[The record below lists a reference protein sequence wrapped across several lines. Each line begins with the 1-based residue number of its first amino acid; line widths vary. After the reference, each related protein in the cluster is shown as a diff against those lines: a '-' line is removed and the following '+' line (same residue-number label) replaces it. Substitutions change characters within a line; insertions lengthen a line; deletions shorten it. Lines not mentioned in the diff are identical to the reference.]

1 MFKNKKKNREIEEA
15 NAEAELTLSDYAVHV
30 LLDRIDYEGYK
41 PTYEEIAA
49 LKKVESISLIRIPRS
64 IDFLANL
71 QWLDLSGTQIAD
83 LSEIKNLTNLQ
94 ELYLK
99 HSPITSICGIENLTN
114 LQKLYFSDTRI
125 TSINGIGNLTKL
137 QKLSLWGTNIIS
149 ICCIKNL
156 TNLQELDLGD
166 TQITDLSGIENL
178 INLQKLCLGGTKI
191 TNLKGIEKLTNL
203 QELDLAETQIT
214 CLNGIEKLTNLREL
228 NLSFT
233 QITDLSG
240 IENLINL
247 QWLNLGYTQIDSNV
261 LEKLAKLK
269 NLRYLYLTHLK
280 LAKIPPQLLELN
292 LPFDTTS
299 MFPAGRGIYLYGTEL
314 TQQPLSLFEQDRSLI
329 EKYYES
335 EMEKVGEAKVIF
347 LGHGGVGKTHTIER
361 IKEKGEIIKSIE
373 GETPGIQITSI
384 KEFDGTGLNVQ
395 FWDFGG
401 QDIMHSM
408 HRCFLTERSCYVIVV
423 NTRQGDVNK
432 KARYWLNNIKSFA
445 PNAPVILFENRWGKG
460 LIGGGL
466 DENRLKKEFP
476 NVRLPIRSFSAACA
490 KKNEFELLIED
501 IRAVAGELDSVKME
515 FPEKWAKIREK
526 LLELK
531 DKDKPF
537 IEKEKYYELCR
548 DCGEYSPDIAKWL
561 LSWFNDLG
569 VCFSYHQD
577 RETNKELES
586 YQLLAPNWIINAMY
600 TIINNAEELC
610 DGGIIYRKNIKS
622 ILKEGSASLARSL
635 DPDANYEDRTDYI
648 LEVMRKFRLSHKVS
662 DTKEF
667 IPALCENN
675 TPKDLHPDK
684 WVKHITYKYVYQF
697 LPDNVVH
704 QMMIFWKQ
712 KGHLEPTK
720 LWLKGFRI
728 DFYTEGNAFVI
739 DMGNDDNILLIDV
752 YSLKGNSTYNQ
763 FICIK
768 ENIDKI
774 NNCLGLSPYE
784 CISVEENGIKQDLP
798 ISPLRKMWDRGIRTY
813 TILDRVDYAE
823 IELCDVLEGII
834 YPDKSRKVDR
844 LYESIGEEKMMKKAE
859 EAKGNAGNGAQN
871 NTTII
876 NGNVITHGDSF
887 FGNSNTVNKR
897 YTDEQMTKLFEVMFA
912 HQDRITKEVLDTIA
926 EMVEKQ
932 GEQQP
937 NLDADK
943 IKDIIVELKK
953 PSPKT
958 TVQRIQTCFDNIA
971 KGWTMG
977 KDILKWIIPFAIAQH
992 APEITDAVQTLL
1004 K

>member
-1 MFKNKKKNREIEEA
+1 MRGTHI
-15 NAEAELTLSDYAVHV
+15 T
-30 LLDRIDYEGYK
+30 
-41 PTYEEIAA
+41 
-49 LKKVESISLIRIPRS
+49 
-64 IDFLANL
+64 
-71 QWLDLSGTQIAD
+71 DLSG
-83 LSEIKNLTNLQ
+83 
-94 ELYLK
+94 
-99 HSPITSICGIENLTN
+99 IE
-114 LQKLYFSDTRI
+114 Y
-125 TSINGIGNLTKL
+125 
-137 QKLSLWGTNIIS
+137 
-149 ICCIKNL
+149 L
-156 TNLQELDLGD
+156 TNLQELDLTG
-166 TQITDLSGIENL
+166 TKITRLSGIE
-178 INLQKLCLGGTKI
+178 T
-191 TNLKGIEKLTNL
+191 LTNL
-203 QELDLAETQIT
+203 QW
-214 CLNGIEKLTNLREL
+214 LRL
-228 NLSFT
+228 C
-233 QITDLSG
+233 G
-240 IENLINL
+240 
-247 QWLNLGYTQIDSNV
+247 TQIDSSE
-261 LEKLAKLK
+261 LEKLAKLI

-361 IKEKGEIIKSIE
+361 IKNNGKIIKTIE

-384 KEFDGTGLNVQ
+384 KDFDDEWLNVQ

-423 NTRQGDVNK
+423 NTRQGDLNK
-432 KARYWLNNIKSFA
+432 QARYWLNNIKIFA
-445 PNAPVILFENRWGKG
+445 PNAPVILFENRWGQG
-460 LIGGGL
+460 HIGGGL

-476 NVRLPIRSFSAACA
+476 NIRFSRSFSALETGEAQFNGSLV
-490 KKNEFELLIED
+490 KD
-501 IRAVAGELDSVKME
+501 IRIICSELDSIKME
-515 FPEKWAKIREK
+515 FPKNWAKIREK

-675 TPKDLHPDK
+675 TPKDLHPAK
-684 WVKHITYKYVYQF
+684 WKKHVTYKYVYQF

-897 YTDEQMTKLFEVMFA
+897 YTDKQMTKLFEVMFA

-932 GEQQP
+932 GKQQP

-977 KDILKWIIPFAIAQH
+977 KDLLKWIIPFAIAQH